1 MTAMD
6 GGNAENAR
14 ALSVLPGA
22 SAHPPLR
29 IASRFV
35 DSAFAHINELLAY
48 HFDLGEFRLGVGG
61 VVAAVLTMLVVWAMS
76 RLVQRGFKR
85 YAQER
90 DIRTRAAIYTVS
102 RISRYTLI
110 ALGVLIALG
119 ALGIPISRF
128 AVLAGAIGVGLGFG
142 LQAIFSN
149 FISGLILLFD
159 RSLKVGDFVELAS
172 GVHGE
177 VRDIN
182 IRATRITTNDNIV
195 ILVPNSEFVTGRVV
209 NWTWNEALRRTRIP
223 FGVAYG
229 TDKDLVKKAA
239 LEAAAEVPFT
249 LSQEGPR
256 GPKVWLVAFA
266 ESSLNCELVVWLTA
280 EATKRPLAV
289 KAAYNWAL
297 DSALRRHG
305 IELPFPQ
312 RELRVRS
319 LFGLEGE
326 EALACLR
333 NERLV
338 TASDPPPAA
347 DGNASNDAVEEVLRP
362 ADPPPM
368 ADSAA

>member
-1 MTAMD
+1 MTS
-6 GGNAENAR
+6 N
-14 ALSVLPGA
+14 
-22 SAHPPLR
+22 
-29 IASRFV
+29 IV
-35 DSAFAHINELLAY
+35 DSVFRRINALLAY
-48 HFDLGEFRLGVGG
+48 HFDLGDFQLGVGG
-61 VVAAVLTMLVVWAMS
+61 VVAAVLTLLLVWVVS
-76 RLVQRGFKR
+76 SLVQRGFNR
-85 YAQER
+85 YAQQR
-90 DIRTRAAIYTVS
+90 DVRARAAIYTVS
-102 RISRYTLI
+102 RISRYILITLG
-110 ALGVLIALG
+110 ALLALG

-128 AVLAGAIGVGLGFG
+128 EVLAGAIGVGLVFG

-229 TDKDLVKKAA
+229 TDKELVKKAA

-249 LSQEGPR
+249 LSLDGPR
-256 GPKVWLVAFA
+256 GPKVWLVAFG
-266 ESSLNCELVVWLTA
+266 ESSLNFELAVWLTA
-280 EATKRPLAV
+280 EATKRPSAV
-289 KAAYNWAL
+289 KAAYTWAL
-297 DSALRRHG
+297 DTALRRHG
-305 IELPFPQ
+305 IEMPFPQ

-326 EALACLR
+326 AALTSLRGERRGSVLDQGQASEAS
-333 NERLV
+333 
-338 TASDPPPAA
+338 T
-347 DGNASNDAVEEVLRP
+347 SNDAVEEVLRP
-362 ADPPPM
+362 SEPSPAPDFIEPERP
-368 ADSAA
+368 A